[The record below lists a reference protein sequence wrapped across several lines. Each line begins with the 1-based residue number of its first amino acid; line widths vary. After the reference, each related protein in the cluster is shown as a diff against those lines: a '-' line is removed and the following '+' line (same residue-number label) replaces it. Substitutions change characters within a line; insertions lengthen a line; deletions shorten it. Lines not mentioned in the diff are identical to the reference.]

1 MSSNYKDIYYR
12 HNPRKT
18 VKCNPLYVDNYKPFL
33 ETFENRKKK
42 NYNLLQ
48 NTDFKISGGNYEDK
62 FSYINNPEED
72 KINLICKDNKYILE
86 SKGVDKMYDLNLESL
101 MKRKNKGEIINV
113 DLLHNNN
120 IIKSMNY
127 DKSHISAIDKVSNRL
142 LRTLN
147 DKVTKSNNFST
158 LEDPFFSHPAHNNYK
173 WNNSYFKKSG
183 DKNIEGK
190 WWDVKQAKA
199 KPLDYKTIIDYR
211 TKRPAKVNYDTIQYI
226 NKK

>member
-86 SKGVDKMYDLNLESL
+86 SKGVEKMYDLNLEGL
-101 MKRKNKGEIINV
+101 MERKNKGEIVNV

-147 DKVTKSNNFST
+147 DKVTKSNN
-158 LEDPFFSHPAHNNYK
+158 
-173 WNNSYFKKSG
+173 
-183 DKNIEGK
+183 
-190 WWDVKQAKA
+190 
-199 KPLDYKTIIDYR
+199 
-211 TKRPAKVNYDTIQYI
+211 
-226 NKK
+226 